1 MLEHNEKWQ
10 NIICSFCVPEN
21 VRTVIKRES
30 DGPDPF
36 KKLRTVEKVLFI
48 EKKVNK
54 LESQFFTERKDTL
67 NFVIEENLNWNSKDA
82 WKSFTTCTVWI
93 EWKT

>member
-1 MLEHNEKWQ
+1 MKRIIFEKATSKHNILNEKLHFEPTKCHLCQSIHNGKCQ
-10 NIICSFCVPEN
+10 NIISSFCVPEN

-54 LESQFFTERKDTL
+54 LESQFSLKE
-67 NFVIEENLNWNSKDA
+67 
-82 WKSFTTCTVWI
+82 
-93 EWKT
+93 KTP